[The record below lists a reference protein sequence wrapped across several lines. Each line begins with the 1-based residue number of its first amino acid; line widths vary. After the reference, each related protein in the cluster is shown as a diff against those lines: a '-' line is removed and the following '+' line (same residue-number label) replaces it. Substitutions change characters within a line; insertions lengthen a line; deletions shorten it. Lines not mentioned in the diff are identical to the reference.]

1 MFRPRRCGSLYNRS
15 LGSIPTISNF
25 PPYRLDPSNQC
36 LWRTDVRISMA
47 PKTFDIL
54 RYLVEHAGR
63 LVPQEELIEAI
74 WPETYVQPEVLRK
87 YILAIRRVLE
97 DPPRNP
103 IFIETQPKRGYRF
116 IAPVTTDSRTTGGGL
131 HPAEFGA
138 GEKPGRLVGRD
149 AALANLAS
157 CLNAALRGQRQVVF
171 VTGEAGIG
179 KTSLVDI
186 FQQHSA
192 RGGNIRIA
200 RGQCVEGFGG
210 KETYYP
216 VLEAISQLIRGPGG
230 GLVIE
235 TLSAQAPTWLAQFPS
250 AVKPEQR
257 AALQREI
264 LGATRERM
272 VRELCEAL
280 ETLAADY
287 PLILLLEDLQ
297 WVDDSTLD
305 LISAVARRRGPAE
318 LMLLG
323 TYRPVDLILSR
334 SPLRGLKHD
343 LLIHHLCSEVAL
355 ERLTEADVRQF
366 LSTEFPATLL
376 PEALAGLVHRHSDG
390 NPLFMLAVLEQLREK
405 GLIARDGGQWKVI
418 VPPDHA
424 DPGVPETLR
433 QILEVQ
439 LEQLD
444 SNQQKVLRCASVV
457 GLKFSAWAVAA
468 VLDGDADHAEEV
480 CESLASGQRLL
491 KRGGMQELADGSASA
506 LYEFK
511 HTLYREV
518 LYKQIPSA
526 QRRQLHLRLA
536 TKMEALFKSPDPAS
550 AAELALHFEEGR
562 DYERAVRYLMV
573 TAGTAAR
580 RHAHADSFGLL
591 SRALELLLQVAPEI
605 ASKLEIEI
613 LERMSDAVYAQGE
626 MAQSVEV
633 DRQVAELAAHGG
645 YKTAHVD
652 ALTRMAR
659 ALAFLDPDRCIVVCE
674 RAVEISRTHNDPL
687 LQARAEMLAA
697 CWRIVTNG
705 WRRDDAALCAAA
717 RAQVRKL
724 SDEVPA
730 YYEILYAH
738 VQCTEGDYEGACRT
752 ARAGIPRSIET
763 GNLVVFLSAH
773 SSLVHALLHLGRW
786 GELLQVA
793 GAAIDAAKKNGNAP
807 WLGIFEAS
815 VAWLHFQA
823 GDFEQARRRVC
834 DLLREHVED
843 PAGQI
848 RTMAMVT
855 SGFVEIEAGNCEQAL
870 ELFSAVTGR
879 ATHPRFF
886 FDWYWRMIARLGSS
900 RAWLAKGEKAHARRD
915 VNLFLD
921 SALSTADPALKALAW
936 EMKARIS
943 MAEGHLEPARDWI
956 NNSLDVSVNVPFASW
971 RCLATAVDYFERGG
985 DREKAALHRANASAV
1000 VRSIAD
1006 SFPPG
1011 EPMRDALLLSP
1022 AVRRITP

>member
-1 MFRPRRCGSLYNRS
+1 
-15 LGSIPTISNF
+15 
-25 PPYRLDPSNQC
+25 
-36 LWRTDVRISMA
+36 MA

-54 RYLVEHAGR
+54 RYLVEHAGK

-116 IAPVTTDSRTTGGGL
+116 IAQVITESPNASPGIYL
-131 HPAEFGA
+131 AESKA
-138 GEKPGRLVGRD
+138 DDARGRLVGREV
-149 AALANLAS
+149 ALAGLGS
-157 CLNAALRGQRQVVF
+157 CLNGALRGQRQVVF
-171 VTGEAGIG
+171 VTGEPGIG
-179 KTSLVDI
+179 KTTLVDA
-186 FQQHSA
+186 FQQRSA

-216 VLEAISQLIRGPGG
+216 VLEAISQLIRSPGG
-230 GLVIE
+230 GLVVE
-235 TLSAQAPTWLAQFPS
+235 TLTAQAPTWLAQFPS

-257 AALQREI
+257 ATIQREI

-280 ETLAADY
+280 ETLSADY

-305 LISAVARRRGPAE
+305 LISALARRRAPAK

-343 LLIHHLCSEVAL
+343 LLIHRLCHEVGL
-355 ERLTEADVRQF
+355 ERLNQSEVKQYLD
-366 LSTEFPATLL
+366 TEFPATNL

-390 NPLFMLAVLEQLREK
+390 NPLFMMAVVEQLREK
-405 GLIARDGGQWKVI
+405 GLITRSQGKWVLTEG
-418 VPPDHA
+418 PDTA

-433 QILEVQ
+433 QMLEVQ

-444 SNQQKVLRCASVV
+444 ANAQRVLRSASVV
-457 GLKFSAWAVAA
+457 GLRFSAWAVAA
-468 VLDGDADHAEEV
+468 VQDGDPDQAEET
-480 CESLASGQRLL
+480 CENLASGQHLL
-491 KRGGMQELADGSASA
+491 KRGGMLELSDGSASA

-536 TKMEALFKSPDPAS
+536 GKMEALSTPPDPAL

-562 DYERAVRYLMV
+562 DYARAVRYLMV
-573 TAGTAAR
+573 TAETAAR
-580 RHAHADSFGLL
+580 RHAHADAFGLL
-591 SRALELLLQVAPEI
+591 SRALELLPQVAPEL
-605 ASKLEIEI
+605 ARMLEIEL
-613 LERMSDAVYAQGE
+613 LEKISDALYAQGE

-633 DRQVAELAAHGG
+633 DNQAAEFAAQSGL
-645 YKTAHVD
+645 KSAQVD

-674 RAVEISRTHNDPL
+674 RAVEVSRTHNDPL
-687 LQARAEMLAA
+687 LQARAEMLAG
-697 CWRIVTNG
+697 CWRIVNNG
-705 WRRDDAALCAAA
+705 WRKNDAQLCAAA
-717 RAQVRKL
+717 RDQIRVL

-752 ARAGIPRSIET
+752 ARAGIPRSVET

-786 GELLQVA
+786 GEFLRVA
-793 GAAIDAAKKNGNAP
+793 STAADAAKKNGNAP
-807 WLGIFEAS
+807 WLGIFQAS
-815 VAWLHFQA
+815 LAWLHLQA
-823 GDFEQARRRVC
+823 GDFEGARHRC
-834 DLLREHVED
+834 HDLLREHQEE

-855 SGFVEIEAGNCEQAL
+855 SGFLEIEAGHTERAV
-870 ELFSAVTGR
+870 ELFSSVCGR
-879 ATHPRFF
+879 PTQPRFF

-900 RAWLAKGEKAHARRD
+900 RAWFAIGEKGKARRD
-915 VNLFLD
+915 SNLFLE
-921 SALSTADPALKALAW
+921 SALASADPALKALAW
-936 EMKARIS
+936 EMKAQIT
-943 MAEGHLEPARDWI
+943 MDEGYLEPARDWVA
-956 NNSLDVSVNVPFASW
+956 NSLEAAKGIAFAEW
-971 RCLATAVDYFERGG
+971 RCHATAAEFHERGG
-985 DREKAALHRANASAV
+985 NQEGSALHRARAAAIALG
-1000 VRSIAD
+1000 IAD
-1006 SFPPG
+1006 SFAAE
-1011 EPMRDALLLSP
+1011 EPLREMLLSTP
-1022 AVRRITP
+1022 QVRRVMA